1 MRERLIYHITSAE
14 EWNLA
19 QSQGEYE
26 PRQFADEGFIHC
38 SYYHQ
43 LEAVLNRFFQGQQN
57 LLLLEIDSAALECDV
72 IEENLEG
79 GAELYPH
86 VYGKLPLDTVV
97 SCRPLDLTSLNNKEV

>member
-1 MRERLIYHITSAE
+1 MSDRLIYHITSAE

-19 QSQGEYE
+19 QSKGEYE

-38 SYYHQ
+38 SYLHQ
-43 LEAVLNRFFQGQQN
+43 LEAVVNRFFQGQKD
-57 LLLLEIDSAALECDV
+57 LVILEINSAALKCDV

-86 VYGKLPLDTVV
+86 IYGKLSLDAIIN
-97 SCRPLDLTSLNNKEV
+97 CRPIVGHYKPLSW

>member
-1 MRERLIYHITSAE
+1 MSARLIYHITSAE

-19 QSQGEYE
+19 QSKGEYE

-38 SYYHQ
+38 SYLHQ
-43 LEAVLNRFFQGQQN
+43 LEAVVNRFFQGQKD
-57 LLLLEIDSAALECDV
+57 LLILEINSAALECDV

-86 VYGKLPLDTVV
+86 VYGKLPLDAIM
-97 SCRPLDLTSLNNKEV
+97 SCRPIVKFRTTL

>member
-1 MRERLIYHITSAE
+1 MSDRILYHITSKP

-19 QSQGEYE
+19 QSEGEYE

-43 LEAVLNRFFQGQQN
+43 LENVIQRFFVGQKN
-57 LLLLEIDSAALECDV
+57 LVVLEIDSAALKCEV

-86 VYGKLPLDTVV
+86 IYGKLPLNTILT
-97 SCRPLDLTSLNNKEV
+97 CRPLDI